1 MLNLLEA
8 CFAYVNAC
16 RKATV
21 NIHFIYLGNTEI
33 YCILKTC
40 CHRISILF
48 FTEFHLF
55 HNLISF
61 H

>member
-8 CFAYVNAC
+8 CIAYVNAC
-16 RKATV
+16 RKVPV

-40 CHRISILF
+40 SHNINF
-48 FTEFHLF
+48 VFAEFHL
-55 HNLISF
+55 
-61 H
+61 